1 MITDTCDM
9 ENKNHH
15 VDAVTSQLWVIDMA
29 QAYSSAFYDIVVPRS
44 EQRWEDTMYPWS
56 VRYDQPARI
65 IVDNGKLVME
75 ESRLFLGDMS
85 RGGDICA

>member
-29 QAYSSAFYDIVVPRS
+29 QAYSSAFYDTVVPHS
-44 EQRWEDTMYPWS
+44 EQQWEDTMYPWS
-56 VRYDQPARI
+56 V
-65 IVDNGKLVME
+65 
-75 ESRLFLGDMS
+75 
-85 RGGDICA
+85 